1 MQRVKTLVKTLAG
14 SIATGSFVV
23 NTFSHNWAVFIVS
36 LYLPCNGDV
45 WSNPGSTYI
54 VEIVSGFFI
63 KAIQQGLNIKQ
74 KHNELA
80 IYFTRC
86 VS

>member
-54 VEIVSGFFI
+54 TGIFY
-63 KAIQQGLNIKQ
+63 QGNPARFEYKT
-74 KHNELA
+74 E
-80 IYFTRC
+80 T
-86 VS
+86 